1 MHSMDKV
8 LISLSLVFG
17 FTGVAWS
24 DEVLQRLDQ
33 TLSPFFFV
41 QSDDP
46 SVDQL
51 PLKSVRAE
59 VHITGVIADIKI
71 EQVFHNQG
79 ESPLEA
85 TYVFPASTRAAVYGM
100 QMTIGQRRV
109 VAEIRE
115 RDQARDEY
123 EQAREEGR
131 SASLLEQQ
139 RPNVFQMSVANILP
153 DDTIV
158 VELSYTEL
166 LVPTGGVY
174 EFVYPTVVGPRY
186 SNQPLAEAKPE
197 DLFVATPYTREG
209 EPPLY
214 TFDIQVNLAAG
225 MPIREVQSTSHQV
238 EITRDE
244 PDQATIALDQGEGD
258 GGNRDYILQY
268 QLASDHI
275 QSGLLLYRGEEENF
289 FLLMAQ
295 PPERVTP
302 DQIPPREYIFIV
314 DVSGSMR
321 GFPLDISK
329 QLLRDLI
336 GRLRPD
342 DYFNVLLF
350 ASGSAALAE
359 RSLPAS
365 EENIVLALKV
375 IDDREGG
382 GGTELLPA
390 LRSALNLPRPD
401 AAIARTVVIAT
412 DGYVSVEVEAFD
424 LIRSRLGE
432 ADMFAFG
439 IGSSVNR
446 YLIEGIARAG
456 MSESFTVTQQP
467 EAEAIAAR
475 FRTYIE
481 SPVLTQ
487 VELSIDGFDAYDV
500 EPLSLPS
507 VLAERPVVVFG
518 KWRGETAGSMRVHGL
533 TGEGPY
539 AVEADVAA
547 AEPSEGNAALRYL
560 WARHQIALLEDYDL
574 LSHGVQSEAIT
585 ELGLR
590 YNLLTAHTS
599 FVAVDQIVR
608 RDGSVEL
615 VLSEQPLPLPQGVE
629 DAAVGGT
636 ATAVEEDMAPTVQ
649 LPSRP
654 VLSQNWPNPFNS
666 STAIR
671 FTLPAKGFV
680 ALTVYNLAGQPVAT
694 LTEGAREAGIYT
706 VGWDGRD
713 DRGFELASGVY
724 LYRLHVGQH
733 VETRK
738 LLLLR

>member
-8 LISLSLVFG
+8 LITLSFVCGLAG
-17 FTGVAWS
+17 AAWS
-24 DEVLQRLDQ
+24 DEVPQRSDQ

-59 VHITGVIADIKI
+59 VHITGVIADVKI

-79 ESPLEA
+79 ESALEA

-115 RDQARDEY
+115 RDQAREEY

-139 RPNVFQMSVANILP
+139 RPNVFQMSVVNILP

-186 SNQPLAEAKPE
+186 SDQPLSDAKPE

-238 EITRDE
+238 DITLDGS
-244 PDQATIALDQGEGD
+244 DQARIALEQGEGD

-268 QLASDHI
+268 QLAGDQI

-314 DVSGSMR
+314 DVSGSMH
-321 GFPLDISK
+321 GFPLNISK
-329 QLLRDLI
+329 QLLQDLI
-336 GRLRPD
+336 GSLRPD

-350 ASGSAALAE
+350 AAGSAALAE
-359 RSLPAS
+359 TSLPAS
-365 EENIVLALKV
+365 EENIILALQV
-375 IDDREGG
+375 IDDQQGG
-382 GGTELLPA
+382 GGTQLLPA
-390 LRSALNLPRPD
+390 LRRALDLPRPD

-446 YLIEGIARAG
+446 YIIEGMARAG
-456 MSESFTVTQQP
+456 MGESFTVTQQQ
-467 EAEAIAAR
+467 EAEAMAAR

-487 VELSIDGFDAYDV
+487 VELSIDGFDAYEV

-518 KWRGETAGSMRVHGL
+518 KWRGESAGSMSVFGL

-539 AVEADVAA
+539 ATEVDVAA
-547 AEPSEGNAALRYL
+547 VEPSEGNAALRYL
-560 WARHQIALLEDYDL
+560 WARHQIALLEDYDS
-574 LSHGVQSEAIT
+574 LSGTQAEAIT
-585 ELGLR
+585 QLGLR

-615 VLSEQPLPLPQGVE
+615 VLSEQPLPLPQGVADE
-629 DAAVGGT
+629 AVGD
-636 ATAVEEDMAPTVQ
+636 AMSAVEEFMASSVQ
-649 LPSRP
+649 LPTGP
-654 VLSQNWPNPFNS
+654 VLTQNWPNPFNS

-671 FTLPAKGFV
+671 FALPVKGAV
-680 ALTVYNLAGQPVAT
+680 ALTVYNLAGQLVAT
-694 LTEGAREAGIYT
+694 LVEDVREAGIYT
-706 VGWDGRD
+706 VGWDGQD
-713 DRGFELASGVY
+713 DQGFELASGVY
-724 LYRLHVGQH
+724 LYRLRVGQQ